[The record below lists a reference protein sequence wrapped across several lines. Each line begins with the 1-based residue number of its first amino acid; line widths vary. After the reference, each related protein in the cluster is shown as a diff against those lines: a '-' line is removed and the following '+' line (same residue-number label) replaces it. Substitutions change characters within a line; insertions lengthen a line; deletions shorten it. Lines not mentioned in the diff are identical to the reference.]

1 MVTVLSIDEKTA
13 NLDRVEL
20 LDATPWPKDTDNC
33 TVIATSLMVERVS
46 VISLSQSNLNITQS
60 RFEGNRLSNY
70 YDSRII
76 YDKYGSNI
84 TIT

>member
-20 LDATPWPKDTDNC
+20 LDATPWPKDTTVAHKGNNFNSIDTDNC

-46 VISLSQSNLNITQS
+46 VISLSQSNLMQYHTKS
-60 RFEGNRLSNY
+60 V
-70 YDSRII
+70 
-76 YDKYGSNI
+76 
-84 TIT
+84 